1 MTLNVCSSFL
11 LATCSEYIQQPTK
24 YVIEKD
30 ITDDVTAI
38 AVKRVI
44 AWHISESMKAQ
55 NINKT
60 ALASR
65 MNASRATL
73 DRLLNADDTSLTLA
87 TLSNVANAL
96 GKKLKVEFVDDLAMA

>member
-1 MTLNVCSSFL
+1 MTANNPHIGSSFEDWL
-11 LATCSEYIQQPTK
+11 NE
-24 YVIEKD
+24 ED
-30 ITDDVTAI
+30 MTDGVTAI

-44 AWHISESMKAQ
+44 AWQVSESMKAQ

>member
-1 MTLNVCSSFL
+1 MTANNPHIGSSFEDWL
-11 LATCSEYIQQPTK
+11 NKE
-24 YVIEKD
+24 D
-30 ITDDVTAI
+30 MTDGVTAI

-44 AWHISESMKAQ
+44 AWQVSESMKAQ

>member
-1 MTLNVCSSFL
+1 M
-11 LATCSEYIQQPTK
+11 
-24 YVIEKD
+24 
-30 ITDDVTAI
+30 TDDVTAI

-44 AWHISESMKAQ
+44 AWHISESMKAE

-73 DRLLNADDTSLTLA
+73 DLLLNADDTSLILA